1 MQASELVD
9 QLFSSPL
16 AKLVALSDSAG
27 APRVVRARAGAVQAQ
42 LVLGADIVNA
52 TLREFASRERFGAV
66 KQAVVSFTDATL
78 LLSPLDEHN
87 TLVVVADADVNLG
100 LFLSTC
106 RAALAN
112 YAEGASDGRGK

>member
-27 APRVVRARAGAVQAQ
+27 TPRVVRARAGAVQAQ

-52 TLREFASRERFGAV
+52 TLREFASRERFGSV

-78 LLSPLDEHN
+78 LLSPLDERN

-106 RAALAN
+106 RSVLAN
-112 YAEGASDGRGK
+112 FAAGAGDGRGK

>member
-27 APRVVRARAGAVQAQ
+27 TPRVVRARAGAVQAQ

-52 TLREFASRERFGAV
+52 TLREFANRERFGTV

-78 LLSPLDEHN
+78 LLSPLDERN

-106 RAALAN
+106 RSVLAN
-112 YAEGASDGRGK
+112 YAEGAGDGRGK